1 MLGLRTGLRHS
12 PSPQTAKGTTMVTI
26 TLEKDAKI
34 KTFSPPR
41 GFDPLTASAQ
51 DLAQAGFPPRP
62 TDTALLARYQRFF
75 NQTKG
80 KFQYVEPTFRVD
92 PTKSTRVNKGS
103 RMGAGTE
110 TYDNWSG
117 GVVYA
122 PSGQS
127 FKWVQGDW
135 IVPNVYPTA
144 QNTWQYCANWIGLD
158 GDGSGDVCQA
168 GMICAV
174 FESGSSI
181 TRSIYPWHEWY
192 PSSWV
197 EITNLAISP
206 GDLVTML
213 ICSTQGAGSTTAM
226 IYFGNHTS
234 GVSTSYEIT
243 APSGTKLAGNSA
255 EWIVETPVVNGVLTD
270 MPDYGQ
276 VFFSTCEAYLVNGSV
291 VNGGTGNNINLVQNG
306 VTLSTGTLV
315 TPTIIECQYAG
326 PSAIA

>member
-1 MLGLRTGLRHS
+1 M
-12 PSPQTAKGTTMVTI
+12 AI
-26 TLEKDAKI
+26 INLEKGVKI
-34 KTFSPPR
+34 QTFSPR
-41 GFDPLTASAQ
+41 AGFDPLTASAQ
-51 DLAQAGFPPRP
+51 ELAQAGCPPRP
-62 TDTALLARYQRFF
+62 TDPVLLARYERFF

-80 KFQYVEPTFRVD
+80 KLHYIEPTFRVD
-92 PTKSTRVNKGS
+92 PTKSTHTNKGS
-103 RMGAGTE
+103 KMGAGTE

-127 FKWVQGDW
+127 FRWVQGDW
-135 IVPNVYPTA
+135 VVPNVYPSA
-144 QNTWQYCANWIGLD
+144 QNQWQYCANWVGLD

-174 FESGSSI
+174 YQSGNSL
-181 TRSIYPWHEWY
+181 TRTIYPWHEWY
-192 PSSWV
+192 PQSWV

-213 ICSTQGAGSTTAM
+213 ICTTGVGATTAT

-234 GVSTSYEIT
+234 GAAMSYQIT
-243 APSGTKLAGNSA
+243 APSGTTLVGNSA
-255 EWIVETPVVNGVLTD
+255 EWIVETPVVNGALTN

-276 VFFSTCEAYLVNGSV
+276 VFFSTCEAYLTNGSV
-291 VNGGTGNNINLVQNG
+291 VNGGTGNNINLVQNNT
-306 VTLSTGTLV
+306 TLSTGTLI
-315 TPTIIECQYAG
+315 TPTIIECQYTG